1 MSGRDSLPHFPA
13 PEKAQRPSSQ
23 SQGNMYQQGQ
33 SYQQNTSGVPG
44 GYPAGGYQV
53 GPPGTGYVAV
63 QQIVY
68 QPGYANQGS
77 TSQPPAGVDPQLYKV
92 FKAADTNNSGQLSEL
107 ELSRALLNGDW
118 TPFDAKTIKLMV
130 NMFDADRYSPPRV
143 VCVNGKVMG
152 PSGWKN
158 LSDYGDTSINGE
170 DYFDDSIKIIREL
183 LIVLNSAMH
192 LRRLDI
198 VFQKSLPMS
207 SLHHMT
213 KKVGHNWAN
222 NQL

>member
-1 MSGRDSLPHFPA
+1 MACQEAIQPA
-13 PEKAQRPSSQ
+13 
-23 SQGNMYQQGQ
+23 
-33 SYQQNTSGVPG
+33 
-44 GYPAGGYQV
+44 GYQV

-63 QQIVY
+63 QQKFISLGMRIWVNRR
-68 QPGYANQGS
+68 QQIHH
-77 TSQPPAGVDPQLYKV
+77 TGVDPQLYKV

-130 NMFDADRYSPPRV
+130 KMFDADRYSPPHV

-152 PSGWKN
+152 RSDWKN
-158 LSDYGDTSINGE
+158 LSDYGDISINGE

-207 SLHHMT
+207 SLRHMT
-213 KKVGHNWAN
+213 KEVSHLTSAG
-222 NQL
+222 